1 MTTETY
7 TAKEIAGLLGITVR
21 AWNKRA
27 RKLGLKGEILNG
39 RGDKRFALED
49 LPAQIQEAIF
59 RKRYHI
65 NKDDVGEMARGL
77 EIRVPPEKLKDPNMA
92 AKVRMVCECLSVPK
106 NAGGRKARIQEIA
119 EGHGYHVGT
128 AYSLMKR
135 VEAGG
140 WLIEPTKN
148 YGTSFADLGI
158 TLRAWDEKAG
168 RMAIQAIIDNKRNH
182 MEKLALYNRVATQAR
197 EKGFRVGSYRSFLD
211 MAKRINGAVITY
223 RDKGVRGLREDI
235 VPPIRRDHTA
245 YKVMECLVGDQHKAD
260 YFAIDGNGD
269 VVTLE
274 LFCWLDFRTQLAWP
288 AIAYKHYNRYTV
300 GQALI
305 NAVRWGMPSV
315 AYTDWGKPE
324 ESKYTTLLLEQLTG
338 LGVKA
343 EGIRHTHAKVR
354 HPQAK
359 PIESW
364 FGWLDRNLRN
374 AEIPGYCK
382 RLKDSRENE
391 IQQKELKELIKAGGL
406 LHIPELVERVTGVI
420 EKWNAHLFKNRGPD
434 TGKSPLQIYNEEV
447 KTHPVTTLS
456 EDVLDYIFL
465 PFQEVMIRRS
475 QAKIRHEF
483 LKKTLTYYHPEL
495 ANHNGTEVT
504 VRYNPFDPE
513 AVWVFTQSA
522 ERKAHGARGGQ
533 LICQAEEWGMINPK
547 STEHVRERIAK
558 QNSLVKRVSEI
569 YKAHKPVEK
578 TIPRISPHERE
589 ARALREV
596 RVLRTQIDEC
606 IDPETGEVLR
616 SQSAKRMAHSTQGY
630 RPFFELKRQVHGPEP
645 ERVSFFRSTIDDARP
660 DDNDQ

>member
-27 RKLGLKGEILNG
+27 QKLGLKGETLNG
-39 RGDKRFALED
+39 RGDKRFALES
-49 LPAQIQEAIF
+49 LPPQIQEAIF
-59 RKRYHI
+59 RKKYNI
-65 NKDDVGEMARGL
+65 DQDDIESMARTL
-77 EIRVPPEKLKDPNMA
+77 SIRVPVGKLKDPNVA
-92 AKVRMVCECLSVPK
+92 AKIRMVSECLAVPK
-106 NAGGRKARIQEIA
+106 GARGRKARITEIA
-119 EGHGYHVGT
+119 GAHGYGVG
-128 AYSLMKR
+128 AVYKMIRK
-135 VEAGG
+135 VEAGE
-140 WLIEPTKN
+140 WLIKPTKN
-148 YGTSFADLGI
+148 HGVRFSELGI
-158 TLRAWDEKAG
+158 TLRAWDEESG
-168 RMAIQAIIDNKRNH
+168 RMAIEAIMNNKRNH
-182 MEKLALYNRVATQAR
+182 VEKLALYNKVAAQAH
-197 EKGFRVGSYRSFLD
+197 EKGLRIGSYDSFLS
-211 MAKRINGAVITY
+211 MARRISGAVMTY

-245 YKVMECLVGDQHKAD
+245 YRVMECLVGDQHKAD

-274 LFCWLDFRTQLAWP
+274 LFCWLDFRTQLVWP

-300 GQALI
+300 GQSLI
-305 NAVRWGMPSV
+305 NAVRWGMPSI

-343 EGIRHTHAKVR
+343 EGIRHTRAKVR

-374 AEIPGYCK
+374 AQIPGYCK

-391 IQQKELKELIKAGGL
+391 IQQKDLKERIKRGDFL
-406 LHIPELVERVTGVI
+406 FISELVERVTDVI
-420 EKWNAHLFKNRGPD
+420 EGWNTHLFKNRGVD

-447 KTHPVTTLS
+447 KKHPVTTLS

-465 PFQEVMIRRS
+465 PFQEVTVRRS
-475 QAKIRHEF
+475 QVKIRHEF

-495 ANHNGTEVT
+495 ANHTGAEVT

-513 AVWVFTQSA
+513 AVWVFAHSA
-522 ERKAHGARGGQ
+522 KRKAQGG

-547 STEHVRERIAK
+547 NMEHVRERIAK
-558 QNSLVKRVSEI
+558 QNSLVKQVAEKYR
-569 YKAHKPVEK
+569 AHTPKEK

-589 ARALREV
+589 ARQLKEV
-596 RVLRTQIDEC
+596 RVLRTQLDEEIDVN
-606 IDPETGEVLR
+606 TGEVL
-616 SQSAKRMAHSTQGY
+616 SVQGSGF
-630 RPFFELKRQVHGPEP
+630 RVQGSKERKPLFELKKVVHGPEP
-645 ERVSFFRSTIDDARP
+645 ERISLFRSTINDERSSEEDD
-660 DDNDQ
+660 